1 MKMKIKITLTALAL
15 CTACAPSKEDLAQL
29 TFDKAIEAYMARDYA
44 ESKLLLD
51 SIIHTY
57 YDVENTTIEAT
68 DMLKIVQKTERE
80 YNKRYLDSL
89 LTEKEDEMSQV
100 LDNFYIE
107 DKHADPP
114 VFAHKRQSAY
124 SASERS
130 HIRSYTDING
140 VFYMSSNYTG
150 EERIYHNGVQ
160 VKIGE
165 NLIIT
170 DTIASGA
177 YRHNFNLNGR
187 TWEIVKYKHGS
198 DNGVASFIANNT
210 RERIEV
216 TFCGTSPSGNNTRY
230 KIIMTDTDKNA
241 IRDTYHLSKLLRDIY
256 EIKQLIK
263 GTEF

>member
-1 MKMKIKITLTALAL
+1 MRITTKITLSLLTICA
-15 CTACAPSKEDLAQL
+15 ACSPSREELAQL
-29 TFDKAIEAYMARDYA
+29 TFDKAIEAYMSRDYT
-44 ESKLLLD
+44 ESKKLLD
-51 SIIHTY
+51 SIIY
-57 YDVENTTIEAT
+57 SYADVENSAIEAK
-68 DMLKIVQKTERE
+68 DMIKIVQKTERE

-89 LTEKEDEMSQV
+89 LTAKEDEMAKI

-130 HIRSYTDING
+130 HLRSYTDING
-140 VFYMSSNYTG
+140 IFYLSSNYTG
-150 EERIYHNGVQ
+150 EGRIYHNGVQ

-165 NLIIT
+165 NIVVT
-170 DTIASGA
+170 DTIAKGA
-177 YRHNFNLNGR
+177 YRHTFEHNGR

-198 DNGVASFIANNT
+198 DNGVANFIANNT

-216 TFCGTSPSGNNTRY
+216 TFCGLSPSGKNTRY

-241 IRDTYHLSKLLRDIY
+241 IRDTYHLSKILYDISEVKRLLK
-256 EIKQLIK
+256 EN
-263 GTEF
+263 E